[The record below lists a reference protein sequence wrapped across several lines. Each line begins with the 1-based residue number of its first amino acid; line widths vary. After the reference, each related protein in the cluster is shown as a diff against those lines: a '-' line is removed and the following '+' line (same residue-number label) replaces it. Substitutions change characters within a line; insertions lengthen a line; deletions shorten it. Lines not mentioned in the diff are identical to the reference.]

1 MATLLVHKDTVLHN
15 LSVLRE
21 QSGARVIPVLSGNAM
36 GLGDCEMAALLSDAG
51 VKLFAVSRIEEAQ
64 RVAASLPP
72 DDEIILL
79 TPYETETAAQK
90 IIDLGLT
97 AAVGSHESAVLLNG
111 LAEKAG
117 VKCRVHLLF
126 DTGLGRCG
134 FLSEETDK
142 ALHEAK
148 YLKNLEVTGCFTELV
163 DPTGCDKKGA
173 VQQLK
178 LFENCLTILKKADVN
193 PGMTYTTYSAVNTK
207 RQPQS
212 LDAVLAGPV
221 LYGRAAPRRKLGV
234 QRAYKLISEVSSLR
248 WLPAGKTVGE
258 YRRCRVSKPVH
269 LALIPI
275 GHSDGLFLEKAKD
288 SFRFG
293 DIVGYRHRDFMLHF
307 RHEQLCCE
315 IAGKK
320 APVLGAVGRSAVA
333 ADVSSF
339 DCKPGDVAV
348 FDTDPEYLNSDIER
362 RYI

>member
-1 MATLLVHKDTVLHN
+1 MATLLIHKDTVLHN

-36 GLGDCEMAALLSDAG
+36 GLGDCGMASLLSEAG

-64 RVAASLPP
+64 RVAAALPP
-72 DDEIILL
+72 DDEIILT
-79 TPYETETAAQK
+79 TPYETESDAK
-90 IIDLGLT
+90 RIIDLGLT
-97 AAVGSHESAVLLNG
+97 ASVGSHESAVLLNG
-111 LAEKAG
+111 LAGSAG

-126 DTGLGRCG
+126 DTGIGRCG
-134 FLSEETDK
+134 FLPEEAEK

-148 YLKNLEVTGCFTELV
+148 YLENIEVTGCFTELV

-178 LFENCLTILKKADVN
+178 IFENCLTVLKKADVN

-207 RQPQS
+207 RQSQG

-221 LYGRAAPRRKLGV
+221 LFGRAAPRRKLGV
-234 QRAYKLISEVSSLR
+234 QKAYKLISEVSSLR
-248 WLPAGKTVGE
+248 WLPAGRTIGE
-258 YRRCRVSKPVH
+258 YRRWRAAKPVRV
-269 LALIPI
+269 AVIPV
-275 GHSDGLFLEKAKD
+275 GHSDGIVLDKAKD

-293 DIVGYRHRDFMLHF
+293 DIVRYRHRDFMLHF

-315 IAGKK
+315 ISGKK
-320 APVLGAVGRSAVA
+320 AELLGSVGRSAVA
-333 ADVSSF
+333 ADVSAF
-339 DCKPGDVAV
+339 DCKPGEVAV
-348 FDTDPEYLNSDIER
+348 FEIDPEYLSSDIER